1 MIKQQLSGNKGK
13 NKTFTGQDLI
23 NAAKE
28 IFKSDEVGK
37 KLPDEVL
44 EKLSRLVAKSAVKG
58 AL

>member
-1 MIKQQLSGNKGK
+1 MIKQQQSGNNTK
-13 NKTFTGQDLI
+13 NKTYTGQDLI

-44 EKLSRLVAKSAVKG
+44 EKLSRLIAKTAVKG